1 MPLTTS
7 EPPPLLETEA
17 TEVYRFSRLSFG
29 QGEVTRPTVFGV
41 RD

>member
-1 MPLTTS
+1 MSLTTS
-7 EPPPLLETEA
+7 EPPLLETEA

-29 QGEVTRPTVFGV
+29 QGEGTCPTVFGV